1 MKISIITVCLNSE
14 GTIRDTID
22 SVISQDYSPIE
33 YIIIDGDS
41 TDATLDVVREF
52 GNDVSLII
60 SEPDGGIYDA
70 MNRGIKLA
78 SGDIIGFLNSDDFY
92 SSSSSLTQV
101 MEVFRNT
108 STMSCYGDLCYVDKQ
123 DTSKINRYWKS
134 SQFIP
139 GNFSRGW
146 CPPHPTFFVRS
157 EIYQKYGD
165 FDLSYKIAADIEL
178 MMRFLE
184 HQSIP
189 VEYIPE
195 ILVNMRMGGET
206 NKSVKNIFLQ
216 NIEIWN
222 ALKQHDLKPTL
233 FGFTSGKVFSRSKQY
248 ITRPSF

>member
-1 MKISIITVCLNSE
+1 MKISIITVCRNSE

-33 YIIIDGDS
+33 YIIVDGDS
-41 TDATLDVVREF
+41 TDATLDIVSEF

-60 SEPDGGIYDA
+60 SEPDDGIYDG
-70 MNRGIKLA
+70 MNKGIKLA

-92 SSSSSLTQV
+92 SSSSSLRQV

-108 STMSCYGDLCYVDKQ
+108 STMSCFGDLCYVDKQ
-123 DTSKINRYWKS
+123 DTSKIIRYWKS
-134 SQFIP
+134 SVFVP
-139 GNFSRGW
+139 GNFARGW

-184 HQSIP
+184 NYSIP

-195 ILVNMRMGGET
+195 ILVYMRMGGET
-206 NKSVKNIFLQ
+206 NKSVKNIILQ

-222 ALKQHDLKPTL
+222 AMKQHDLKPTL
-233 FGFTSGKVFSRSKQY
+233 FGFANGKVLSRSKQY
-248 ITRPSF
+248 IARPSS